1 MASFAFVI
9 FGQATSGSGG
19 ALFPQNLDELLVVV
33 VIVSMA
39 LTPLAVDAA
48 MAIAGPTLDLSP
60 CESDPQDPDG
70 SCDVAWEMAE
80 SYGQD
85 LPEGESPVLGSEV
98 EAVVEAKIIDS
109 D

>member
-1 MASFAFVI
+1 
-9 FGQATSGSGG
+9 
-19 ALFPQNLDELLVVV
+19 
-33 VIVSMA
+33 
-39 LTPLAVDAA
+39 
-48 MAIAGPTLDLSP
+48 
-60 CESDPQDPDG
+60 
-70 SCDVAWEMAE
+70 MAE